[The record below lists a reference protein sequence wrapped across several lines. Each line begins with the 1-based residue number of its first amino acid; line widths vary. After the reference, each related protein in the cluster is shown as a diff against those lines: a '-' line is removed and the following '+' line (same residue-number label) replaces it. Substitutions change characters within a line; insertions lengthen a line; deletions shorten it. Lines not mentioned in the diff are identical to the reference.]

1 MPVNCATCGLPEELC
16 VCATISK
23 EGAKITVKAV
33 KKKFNA
39 LATVIIGMENKEEEL
54 RHIVKQLKAK
64 FACGGTYKDGIVE
77 LQGDH
82 RKRMKDILVELG
94 FAPESIDVKTEVE

>member
-33 KKKFNA
+33 KRKFNA
-39 LATVIIGMENKEEEL
+39 LTTLIAGMESGEDMKHL
-54 RHIVKQLKAK
+54 VTQLKARL
-64 FACGGTYKDGIVE
+64 ACGGTSKDGVIE

-82 RKRMKDILVELG
+82 RKRLKDILVELG
-94 FAPESIDVKTEVE
+94 FAADSIEVKTEVE